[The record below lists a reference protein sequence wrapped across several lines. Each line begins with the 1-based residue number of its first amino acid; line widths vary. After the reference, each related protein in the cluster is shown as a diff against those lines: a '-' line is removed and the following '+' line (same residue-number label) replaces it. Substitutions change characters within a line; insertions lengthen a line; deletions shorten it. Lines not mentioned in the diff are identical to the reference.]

1 MSQLVTVPFLGDT
14 LFAVEHE
21 GTLYVALKP
30 ICDALGIE
38 WRKQRERI
46 GRDPILAEGSTM
58 MGLPSPGG
66 PQETTVLR
74 LDLVQGWLFGIEAG
88 RVRAEARDRV
98 LAYKRECF
106 AALHGHFYG
115 RRAEAGEPAP
125 RHREP
130 ADPTASRRR
139 LVAEARKTFGPR
151 AAGELWRALG
161 LPTVPAM
168 AAPPAQ
174 GELGFTYTAVRQD
187 TAPAAPAA
195 R

>member
-1 MSQLVTVPFLGDT
+1 MSRLVTVPFLGDT
-14 LFAVEHE
+14 LFAVESD
-21 GTLYVALKP
+21 GTLYVAPKP

-38 WRKQRERI
+38 WRKQHERLR
-46 GRDPILAEGSTM
+46 RDPVLSEGITM
-58 MGLPSPGG
+58 TVMPSPGG

-98 LAYKRECF
+98 LAYQRECF

-115 RRAEAGEPAP
+115 RRAEVAEPAH
-125 RHREP
+125 RREP

-168 AAPPAQ
+168 ADPPAQ

-187 TAPAAPAA
+187 AAPAAPIA